1 MTLFKTF
8 QILLSETVSLA
19 TKPVVSLTIA
29 AGVLFSTQHK
39 QSYPLMN

>member
-1 MTLFKTF
+1 MTLFKTS
-8 QILLSETVSLA
+8 QILLSEAVSPA
-19 TKPVVSLTIA
+19 TKPVVSLAIE